1 MLKIKKGT
9 SSYACHAKARFNSLR
24 RTKIGQQNACSKER
38 LRTQARFL
46 IHVKLNI
53 ACACY
58 ILWICC
64 SDFCAFP
71 CDSYSLKNH

>member
-53 ACACY
+53 A
-58 ILWICC
+58 LHVHV
-64 SDFCAFP
+64 S
-71 CDSYSLKNH
+71 SYGYVVVIFVHSHVIVTV